1 MITRGNDEI
10 HVSDGSD
17 INPALNEAIIIAKRS
32 PSVEECI
39 NNMCYRKDAAE
50 LRNEQDTRRILERAR
65 ELKKEIG
72 VKEEAERGEER

>member
-10 HVSDGSD
+10 HASDGSD

-32 PSVEECI
+32 QSIEECI
-39 NNMCYRKDAAE
+39 NNMCYRKDATE
-50 LRNEQDTRRILERAR
+50 LRHEQDTKRIIERAR

-72 VKEEAERGEER
+72 VVER